1 MSFEIT
7 SGVIPKSQK
16 VLLYGP
22 EGIGK
27 TTFAARFPGALF
39 IDTEGGTALVDA
51 RRLPAP
57 TSWTYL
63 LEEVEWVRDYPFE
76 CGGTLVI
83 DTADWAEKL
92 CISHVCSSKGWSGI
106 EDPGY
111 GRGYTYV
118 KEEFGKLL
126 NLLSECCERG
136 LNVCVTAHSCISK
149 FEQPDEMG
157 SYDRWGLKLIDGK
170 KASNA
175 AMLKEWADA
184 VLFANFKTI
193 VVKDENGRSHAQG
206 GKNRVLYTTHAAAW
220 DAKNRWGLPDE
231 VPFDYSSIAP
241 YIPVPSFGQRP
252 VAAAETPAQTAQTPS
267 EPVPA
272 ASGTQGAEDP
282 YAGRPARLRPVF
294 DLLERSGVPE
304 VTLRTALARKGYIT
318 LDTPLD
324 VMDDAF
330 VAWVVS
336 AWGPIKEYIDAGMPA
351 ESEG

>member
-1 MSFEIT
+1 MAFEIS
-7 SGVIPKSQK
+7 SGLVAKPQK
-16 VLLYGP
+16 VVVYGS

-27 TTFAARFPGALF
+27 TSLAACFPSPLF
-39 IDTEGGTALVDA
+39 IDTEGGSGHVDV
-51 RRLPAP
+51 RRMPSP
-57 TSWTYL
+57 TSWAML
-63 LEEVEWVRDYPFE
+63 VDEVTWVRDYPFE
-76 CGGTLVI
+76 CGGTLVL
-83 DTADWAEKL
+83 DTADWAERL
-92 CISHVCSSKGWSGI
+92 CIAHVCAEKEWKGI
-106 EDPGY
+106 EDAGY
-111 GRGYTYV
+111 GKGYTYV
-118 KEEFGKLL
+118 KEEFGRLL

-136 LNVCVTAHSCISK
+136 LNVCVTAHAQIVK

-157 SYDRWGLKLIDGK
+157 AYDRWELKLLRK
-170 KASNA
+170 QTAP
-175 AMLKEWADA
+175 MLKEWADA
-184 VLFANFKTI
+184 LLFANYKTI
-193 VVKDENGRSHAQG
+193 VVETKDGKMKAQG
-206 GKNRVLYTTHAAAW
+206 GKNRVLFTTHSASW

-231 VPFDYSSIAP
+231 VPMSWQSIAP

-267 EPVPA
+267 GPVPA